1 MRKFR
6 PNNMNLALRPFFA
19 ATPGLCFK
27 ALLLALCG
35 LGLQCGAAAATAS
48 PETAPSWSVHGQ
60 LTNVTQ
66 WHPSFNAPYSGAN
79 SLSPGS
85 ASAETTDITLFA
97 GVRLWRGGA
106 LYLNPEIDQ
115 GFGLSD
121 TLGVAGFTSG
131 EAYKVGANTP
141 YFRLPRAFIRQVIE
155 LGGASAPVPA
165 DANELG
171 GSRAADNLLLTIGK
185 FSVVD
190 IFDTNRY
197 AHDPRADFLN
207 WSVIDGGAFDYAADA
222 WGYTVGAAA
231 EWTRSWWTLRAG
243 LFDLSNVP
251 NSAQLDPHFRQY
263 QWVGELEARHQL
275 FGHPGKL
282 KLLGFVNR
290 ANMGSY
296 ADAIALARQTG
307 GTPDT
312 ALVRRFASRA
322 GMVLNFEQELAPDL
336 GFFARASVNGGAK
349 ETYEFS
355 DINRSLSA
363 GLALQGDR
371 WGRHD
376 DTVGVAAVVNGL
388 SSAARAYFAAGGLG
402 VLVGDGRLDYGT
414 ERIAEMYYS
423 WQVQKH
429 LAVTFDVQHV
439 VNPGYNRDRG
449 PVPFVAL
456 RLHADF

>member
-6 PNNMNLALRPFFA
+6 HYNMKLALRPFL
-19 ATPGLCFK
+19 ATIPATRLK
-27 ALLLALCG
+27 ALLLALCL
-35 LGLQCGAAAATAS
+35 LGLPCGAAAQL
-48 PETAPSWSVHGQ
+48 WSVHGQ

-66 WHPSFNAPYSGAN
+66 WQPAFNARYSGAN
-79 SLSPGS
+79 SLDSGS
-85 ASAETTDITLFA
+85 ASAETTDLTLFLGA
-97 GVRLWRGGA
+97 RLWQGGA
-106 LYLNPEIDQ
+106 LYLNPEMDQ
-115 GFGLSD
+115 GFGLSN
-121 TLGVAGFTSG
+121 TLGVAGFPSG

-141 YFRLPRAFIRQVIE
+141 YFKLPRAFLRQIID
-155 LGGASAPVPA
+155 LGGASVPVPA
-165 DANELG
+165 DANQLA
-171 GSRAADNLLLTIGK
+171 GSQTADNLTLTIGK

-243 LFDLSNVP
+243 LFDLSNSP
-251 NSAQLDPHFRQY
+251 NSTQLDPHFKQY
-263 QWVGELEARHQL
+263 QWVGELEARHEWL
-275 FGHPGKL
+275 GHPGKL

-296 ADAIALARQTG
+296 ADALSLAQQTG
-307 GTPDT
+307 STPDT
-312 ALVRRFASRA
+312 SLVRRFASRA
-322 GMVLNFEQELAPDL
+322 GMVLNLEQELAPDL
-336 GFFARASVNGGAK
+336 GFFARASVNNGAK

-376 DTVGVAAVVNGL
+376 DTVGIAAAVNGL
-388 SSAARAYFAAGGLG
+388 SNVARAYFAAGGLG
-402 VLVGDGRLDYGT
+402 VLVGDGQLNYGT

-439 VNPGYNRDRG
+439 VNPGHNRDRG

-456 RLHADF
+456 RLHANF